1 MAHAPNHN
9 EPARRRSLIVITA
22 CLVACAVGV
31 AATMVIEADDPA
43 SAADDTTT
51 ILPLYSGEQIVISD
65 AGDIVAGTDAGIIQ
79 SQCLELDIRFC
90 IGTENQGP
98 PIQVSGIDR
107 SPNAGWDG
115 AIGWLVDEAEDVL
128 APLYDVPDDGR
139 IAAYAQA
146 DVHAYVHARLR
157 QIIDKA
163 AWEQPLT
170 VDEQRALA
178 YLQDSLIDDETRR
191 ARAAWNEYVRFEN
204 SPCTYRP
211 PAAPA
216 YVTEPIVVPES
227 VRTQCNRAT
236 ASMLAELFTPVPPI
250 PPVEAFRAWGSYAIS
265 EERALPANSELE
277 LIARMEAAAAAGFV
291 FAGLA
296 AVGVAAGAAALVA
309 ASSATVA
316 TTAVLLIGSKTALW
330 GASGIAAGALLGPI
344 GIAAAASV
352 VGIVI
357 FALVVLGLLLAQAI
371 ERAQVGKTLSADKEA
386 AKDRLDPLGI
396 ADIRSTYGDRDF
408 LDYGDDIPY
417 HHDEQFSAL
426 LLEFVVE
433 GATLRNDGSLTEI
446 PSGLWAP
453 NATGTDDHRFR
464 LVSGP
469 DAGSIVDSI
478 HIEQDDDDFDLRFDQ
493 GWMIVSP
500 EGSATVPSLS
510 FRYDDPSG
518 QRWSVI
524 RSPSS
529 DDYPNGGFVLS
540 PIDDDGMT
548 ADGAFSETLT
558 FFDGADEITVAL
570 APPGTL
576 EPGAVYPA
584 AVGSLVTGT
593 SVGLRPNPVDDGG
606 AFDPEAFTT
615 GYDFVWTV
623 ERYDETAGAWVGVHG
638 DTSYSTAFVPMI
650 VGRYRATV
658 TMQEAVGSPAPAVT
672 GEVAFAIAAPTIEVD
687 SIVLVDN
694 GFDTAYL
701 DVRLGEAVPSDQ
713 FTIDVEWPGGFDG
726 GPGPVTQA
734 SVPCQGIPG
743 PHLCNGAADGEVGG
757 PLSLAITPLTDLS
770 RDVTVTI
777 TNQAGGTVT
786 RAVAFES
793 SERPTL
799 RATDPVDDLVE
810 FTSGE
815 IHVQRVV
822 GVGTPT
828 QIAIVEPGDL
838 IDGQPVALGLYDTEA
853 GNSVTSFD
861 PLGFP
866 GPRVSLTQDVD
877 DEWVLSVGGIAEFDQ
892 IGTVTVPIV
901 VQQNDPSGLG
911 RTVRLLQLDVVAA
924 PDDQFRGLVE
934 HDLPAT
940 GGETESVPPLTPF
953 LIGGAAGATFTGDVC
968 VNLYR
973 TALPP
978 GPERCGPSTDFFTA
992 DGDGLVFPAWELV
1005 PGGVRAGSNH
1015 RAEIRLIDDGSRVA
1029 SGLSYDVLF
1038 RVPNEPPT
1046 VDVLAWND
1054 AASELT
1060 YAASPSDAGIALTD
1074 VVCELDGAPYAECA
1088 TPGGD
1093 VFDLSSL
1100 DNGSHSFEI
1109 RVHDDRNNFTTRAL
1123 SFGVTNGVPPSTTTT
1138 TTTTTTDPA
1147 PTTTTEPE
1155 PSPTSTS
1162 TTTSTTS
1169 TTSTTP
1175 SDPTTTTSTTPGGIA
1190 TSTTSTTMI
1199 GGSTTSAPTDSV
1211 PGSAPFR
1218 FVGNAVPDAVVD
1230 IVVTSPSIDQG
1241 RRYRGVL
1248 RSTPVEVGPAL
1259 ATSDGTVTFT
1269 DVTLPSDWS
1278 DGQHSFTLIDASS
1291 DVTTSVVVFEVS
1303 SGSVEVVSVTDG
1315 PSAELPST
1323 GGDAAPLRNLATL
1336 LLVLG
1341 LVLFSVTARRR
1352 ERGVSVD

>member
-1 MAHAPNHN
+1 MAHAPNHTD
-9 EPARRRSLIVITA
+9 PTRRRSLVIMTA
-22 CLVACAVGV
+22 CLVVCAVGV
-31 AATMVIEADDPA
+31 VATMVIEADDPA
-43 SAADDTTT
+43 SAADDPTAT
-51 ILPLYSGEQIVISD
+51 IIPLYSGEQIVISD

-98 PIQVSGIDR
+98 PIQVAGIDR
-107 SPNAGWDG
+107 SPDAGWDG

-163 AWEQPLT
+163 AWEQPMT
-170 VDEQRALA
+170 DNERRALA

-191 ARAAWNEYVRFEN
+191 AQAAWNEYVRFEN
-204 SPCTYRP
+204 SPCTYTP

-216 YVTEPIVVPES
+216 YVSDPIAVPES
-227 VRTQCNRAT
+227 VRTQCDRAT

-265 EERALPANSELE
+265 EERALPTDTQLE
-277 LIARMEAAAAAGFV
+277 LVARMEAAAAAGFV

-371 ERAQVGKTLSADKEA
+371 ERAQIGKTLAADKEA
-386 AKDRLDPLGI
+386 AKERLDPLGI
-396 ADIRSTYGDRDF
+396 ADVRSTYGDRDF

-433 GATLRNDGSLTEI
+433 GATLRDDGSLTEI
-446 PSGLWAP
+446 PVGLWAP
-453 NATGTDDHRFR
+453 NVTGTDDHRFR
-464 LVSGP
+464 IVSGP

-478 HIEQDDDDFDLRFDQ
+478 HIEQDDADVDLRFDQ

-500 EGSATVPSLS
+500 EGAATVPSLS

-518 QRWSVI
+518 RRWSVI

-540 PIDDDGMT
+540 PIDDDGMIAEGT
-548 ADGAFSETLT
+548 FSETLT
-558 FFDGADEITVAL
+558 FFDGVDEVTVAL

-593 SVGLRPNPVDDGG
+593 TVGLRPNPVDDGG
-606 AFDPEAFTT
+606 AFDPQAFTS

-623 ERYDETAGAWVGVHG
+623 ERYDEATEAWVGVHG
-638 DTSYSTAFVPMI
+638 DTTYATAFVPSV

-658 TMQEAVGSPAPAVT
+658 TMHESTGSPATAVT

-687 SIVLVDN
+687 SITLVDN
-694 GFDTAYL
+694 GDDEAVL
-701 DVRLGEAVPSDQ
+701 DVRLGEEVPSDQ
-713 FTIDVEWPGGFDG
+713 FTLRIEWPGSLDG
-726 GPGPVTQA
+726 VPGPVTQA
-734 SVPCQGIPG
+734 IVPCQGIPG
-743 PHLCNGAADGEVGG
+743 PHLCNGAADGELGG
-757 PLSLAITPLTDLS
+757 PLSFSITPLTDLS
-770 RDVTVTI
+770 QGVTVTI
-777 TNQAGGTVT
+777 TNQSGGTT
-786 RAVAFES
+786 TSDLTFDSA
-793 SERPTL
+793 ERPTL

-810 FTSGE
+810 FTSAD

-828 QIAIVEPGDL
+828 EIAIVEPGDL
-838 IDGQPVALGLYDTEA
+838 VDGQPVALGLYDTVAE
-853 GNSVTSFD
+853 NSVTSFD

-866 GPRVSLTQDVD
+866 GPRVSLTRNLD
-877 DEWVLSVGGIAEFDQ
+877 DEWVLSVGGFAEFDQ

-911 RTVRLLQLDVVAA
+911 RAVRLLQLDVVAA
-924 PDDQFRGLVE
+924 PDDRFRGLVE

-953 LIGGAAGATFTGDVC
+953 LIGGTTDASFTGDVC

-1005 PGGVRAGSNH
+1005 PGGVPAGSNH
-1015 RAEIRLIDDGSRVA
+1015 RAEIRLIDDGSGVA
-1029 SGLSYDVLF
+1029 SELSYDVLF
-1038 RVPNEPPT
+1038 RVPNDPPT

-1054 AASELT
+1054 AASTLT
-1060 YAASPSDAGIALTD
+1060 YAATSSDAGIALTN
-1074 VVCELDGAPYAECA
+1074 VVCELDGAPYPACV

-1093 VFDLSSL
+1093 VFDLSAL
-1100 DNGSHSFEI
+1100 DDGTHSFEI
-1109 RVHDDRNNFTTRAL
+1109 RVHDDRNNYTTRSLTFDVA
-1123 SFGVTNGVPPSTTTT
+1123 NGVPTTTT
-1138 TTTTTTDPA
+1138 TTTTTT
-1147 PTTTTEPE
+1147 
-1155 PSPTSTS
+1155 TS
-1162 TTTSTTS
+1162 TTTTT
-1169 TTSTTP
+1169 TTVVDAS
-1175 SDPTTTTSTTPGGIA
+1175 TTTTSTTPSGGTTTTTS
-1190 TSTTSTTMI
+1190 TSTTSTTVPA
-1199 GGSTTSAPTDSV
+1199 GGTTTIDRGDTTNPTSTV
-1211 PGSAPFR
+1211 PESPPFR
-1218 FVGNAVPDAVVD
+1218 FVGDPTPGGIVD

-1248 RSTPVEVGPAL
+1248 RSTPVDVGPAT
-1259 ATSDGTVTFT
+1259 APSDGTVTFT
-1269 DVTLPSDWS
+1269 DVALPSDWS
-1278 DGQHSFTLIDASS
+1278 DGQHSFTLIDAASGL
-1291 DVTTSVVVFEVS
+1291 TTSVVVFDVA
-1303 SGSVEVVSVTDG
+1303 SGSVEVISVADG
-1315 PSAELPST
+1315 PSSELPPT
-1323 GGDAAPLRNLATL
+1323 GGDASPLRDVGVLLLAAGVALVLLAT
-1336 LLVLG
+1336 
-1341 LVLFSVTARRR
+1341 RRR
-1352 ERGVSVD
+1352 GRGALTR